1 MTPNDNAGMPSAMAS
16 AFGITAAASTTSGQ
30 RRSSMTGL
38 QTTNASTSPR
48 PRACEYGPSTRAS
61 VSSAAHVAST
71 ALASHSR
78 RPPRDGF
85 AAE

>member
-16 AFGITAAASTTSGQ
+16 AFATTAAASTTSGQ

-61 VSSAAHVAST
+61 ATSAAHAAST
-71 ALASHSR
+71 ALTSHSR